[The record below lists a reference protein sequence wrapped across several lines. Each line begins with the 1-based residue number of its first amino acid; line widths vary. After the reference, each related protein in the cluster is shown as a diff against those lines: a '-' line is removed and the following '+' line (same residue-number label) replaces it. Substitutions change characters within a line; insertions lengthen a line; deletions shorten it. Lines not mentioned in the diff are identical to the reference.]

1 MDEILLERTRDGV
14 VTLTLNRPE
23 KKNAIAAPMWEEL
36 RRIFQEVGET
46 ESDRVLIVTG
56 AGDSFCAGADLG
68 KDALGGDHPLNAMRP
83 VNAAALALHA
93 IAKPTIA
100 KVKGAAVGAG
110 MNLALG
116 CDLVVA
122 SESARFSEIFS
133 RRALSIDFGGSW
145 LLPRL
150 VGSHKA
156 KELAFFADILT
167 AEEAERIGVVNR
179 VVPDGELD
187 AFVEAWA
194 GRLAAGPP
202 LALGMTKKMLNNAFS
217 IGLAEALDA
226 EAASQ
231 TVNFASKDTRE
242 GIAAFI
248 EKRAPV
254 FRGR

>member
-1 MDEILLERTRDGV
+1 M
-14 VTLTLNRPE
+14 
-23 KKNAIAAPMWEEL
+23 
-36 RRIFQEVGET
+36 
-46 ESDRVLIVTG
+46 
-56 AGDSFCAGADLG
+56 
-68 KDALGGDHPLNAMRP
+68 
-83 VNAAALALHA
+83 
-93 IAKPTIA
+93 
-100 KVKGAAVGAG
+100 
-110 MNLALG
+110 
-116 CDLVVA
+116 
-122 SESARFSEIFS
+122 
-133 RRALSIDFGGSW
+133 
-145 LLPRL
+145 
-150 VGSHKA
+150 
-156 KELAFFADILT
+156 
-167 AEEAERIGVVNR
+167 VNR
-179 VVPDGELD
+179 VVTDGELD